1 MTHDIRYAARL
12 LQRQPRFT
20 LLVVLTMALGIC
32 ATTVLFSVTYGVL
45 MKPLPW
51 PGGDRLV
58 RLEETRG
65 GTPPRFQ
72 SFTNA
77 AYLAWREEAA
87 TLDGI
92 AAWSQYTVTFGGA
105 GDPERIRVTTATASL
120 FAVLGVRPLIG
131 SVFEERDET
140 SAVIVLYEV
149 LWRQRFGGDPA
160 VLGTSVHL
168 DGQPHVVAGVLP
180 DEAAYPDRQSRAWLP
195 FRVSPTTG
203 NRLQMFSAVARLRPG
218 VTAAQ
223 AAAEGTGRGR
233 FAADTGLT
241 TTAIFGNAGPIEISA
256 EPLRVALTADVRQPL
271 IVLLV
276 AVVLL
281 LLTATAN
288 VASLQLARATTRR
301 RELAIR
307 AALGA
312 GGSRVVRQLLVESV
326 LLGLLGG
333 AAGLALAWLLHRL
346 MPAFLPADF
355 PRIDDLGVDAV
366 VVTFALGISVLTG
379 VIFGLLPA
387 LRMRRLNLVE
397 SLTED
402 GAASVGAGG
411 RSRTAQARMV
421 IMAGQVTIACVL
433 LVGASLLG
441 RSFLALLHADRGFD
455 PSDVMTARLS
465 FPATLYTPERRFAI
479 VGQILD
485 RLSANPAVTHA
496 SFTSE
501 MPLTPG
507 GSTAAFSIPSRQ
519 ADGGTIQV
527 QASPRIVSPRFFS
540 AIGMRIVAG
549 RGFVDADTDTSRPSV
564 VVNQAFA
571 RRYLGESPLATTLP
585 VAAYSAPDREAAE
598 STVVGV
604 VDDVRYLTASGS
616 PQPELYYSYR
626 QLRSALDVPVVTL
639 VVKAGSDPAPLAE
652 AIRTAVR
659 EADSRLVAESIR
671 TLDERLLTTLA
682 RPRLY
687 AILLGGFAAFALAIA
702 AVGLFG
708 VLSYSVAQRS
718 REIALRSA
726 LGARP
731 SDIVRLI
738 VRQGLA
744 VTAAGLG
751 AGLLASMWM
760 TRAIATQLYGIT
772 TSDAVTYV
780 AVPIVLGGVATVA
793 SVVPAWRASRLD
805 PLRALKGM

>member
-1 MTHDIRYAARL
+1 
-12 LQRQPRFT
+12 
-20 LLVVLTMALGIC
+20 
-32 ATTVLFSVTYGVL
+32 
-45 MKPLPW
+45 
-51 PGGDRLV
+51 
-58 RLEETRG
+58 
-65 GTPPRFQ
+65 
-72 SFTNA
+72 
-77 AYLAWREEAA
+77 
-87 TLDGI
+87 
-92 AAWSQYTVTFGGA
+92 
-105 GDPERIRVTTATASL
+105 
-120 FAVLGVRPLIG
+120 
-131 SVFEERDET
+131 
-140 SAVIVLYEV
+140 
-149 LWRQRFGGDPA
+149 
-160 VLGTSVHL
+160 
-168 DGQPHVVAGVLP
+168 
-180 DEAAYPDRQSRAWLP
+180 
-195 FRVSPTTG
+195 
-203 NRLQMFSAVARLRPG
+203 
-218 VTAAQ
+218 
-223 AAAEGTGRGR
+223 
-233 FAADTGLT
+233 
-241 TTAIFGNAGPIEISA
+241 
-256 EPLRVALTADVRQPL
+256 
-271 IVLLV
+271 
-276 AVVLL
+276 
-281 LLTATAN
+281 
-288 VASLQLARATTRR
+288 
-301 RELAIR
+301 
-307 AALGA
+307 
-312 GGSRVVRQLLVESV
+312 
-326 LLGLLGG
+326 
-333 AAGLALAWLLHRL
+333 
-346 MPAFLPADF
+346 MPALLPADF

-387 LRMRRLNLVE
+387 LRVRRLNLVE

-465 FPATLYTPERRFAI
+465 FPATLFTPERRFAI

-540 AIGMRIVAG
+540 AIGMRIVVG

-585 VAAYSAPDREAAE
+585 VAAYSAPDREAVE

-604 VDDVRYLTASGS
+604 VDDVRYLTAGGS

-626 QLRSALDVPVVTL
+626 QMHGALDVPVVTL
-639 VVKAGSDPAPLAE
+639 IVKAGSDPAPLAE

-659 EADSRLVAESIR
+659 EADSRLVAESVR